1 MGEDAKLLWQR
12 RLGLKHSFDRPV
24 VNNSSSIYL
33 PKDAFLLVI
42 LRQRSWKWDAA
53 FLLIFNIAS

>member
-12 RLGLKHSFDRPV
+12 RLGIKHSFDRPV
-24 VNNSSSIYL
+24 LNKSSSIYL

-42 LRQRSWKWDAA
+42 LRQRKWDAA